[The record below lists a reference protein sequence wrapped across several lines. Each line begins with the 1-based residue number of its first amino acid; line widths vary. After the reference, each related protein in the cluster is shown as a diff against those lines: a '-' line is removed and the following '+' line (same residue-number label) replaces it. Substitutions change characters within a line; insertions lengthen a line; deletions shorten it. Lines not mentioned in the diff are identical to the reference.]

1 MVISMPLMEVGQGE
15 FCMLLIFIATDY
27 EYSEGVEDLTGGI
40 TTEIVSDDILDKDL
54 LWKEGLLQVNKKF
67 LFGAGT
73 RQYGHPDPD
82 EKGRQGIEDGHA
94 YSVLRAAEYQ
104 NNRLLMVKNPWGETE
119 WNGPWS
125 DGSKEWT
132 AEAIKELDY
141 KFGNDGI
148 FWMPYDDFL
157 ERYVQFWR
165 TRLFT
170 PEWNVSQHWT
180 TVQVPWSGDY
190 NDTSFEVEIT
200 EPTQTVIVLSQL
212 DSRYFGGLTGQYS
225 FQLAFRLHSA
235 GESAYIVRG
244 YSSGDRSATAEVS
257 LEPGKYEVKMQVMAS
272 RDSTLPKVED
282 VVKQNWLSRRD
293 KLIRIGLSYD
303 LAHAKGQT
311 DPVDQRA
318 EKSTGDFV
326 QVAAADTT
334 TAAAQTSTSDA
345 APTVAPMGGSFGAD
359 EAPQAD
365 SGDSAATDQAANS
378 EKPEDPWNA
387 PLVVSLRVFCHKTS
401 ASINV
406 LRTKPADVTAE
417 TKGKLDV
424 DDPEKDA
431 TEAKGPKA

>member
-1 MVISMPLMEVGQGE
+1 
-15 FCMLLIFIATDY
+15 MLLPFLIPLTSS
-27 EYSEGVEDLTGGI
+27 SEGVEDLTGGI

-54 LWKEGLLQVNKKF
+54 LWKEGLLEVNKHF

-73 RQYGHPDPD
+73 REYGHPDPD

-94 YSVLRAAEYQ
+94 YSVLRAVEYEG
-104 NNRLLMVKNPWGETE
+104 NRLLMVKNPWGETE

-132 AEAIKELDY
+132 AEAIQKLDY

-148 FWMPYDDFL
+148 FWMPYEDFL
-157 ERYVQFWR
+157 ERFVQFWQ

-190 NDTSFEVEIT
+190 NDTSFEFKVT

-212 DSRYFGGLTGQYS
+212 DSRYFVGLTGQYT
-225 FQLAFRLHSA
+225 FQLAFRVHKSN
-235 GESAYIVRG
+235 ESAYIVRG
-244 YSSGDRSATAEVS
+244 YSSGDRSAVAEVD
-257 LEPGKYEVKMQVMAS
+257 LEPGTYEVKMQIQGY

-303 LAHAKGQT
+303 LAHAKGQIE
-311 DPVDQRA
+311 DVDKKE
-318 EKSTGDFV
+318 EKDATTV
-326 QVAAADTT
+326 TRTVAAATSSDPVVATPQAPVSMQTADLEPLGGGYEAAADPAT
-334 TAAAQTSTSDA
+334 TA
-345 APTVAPMGGSFGAD
+345 PAD
-359 EAPQAD
+359 PPA
-365 SGDSAATDQAANS
+365 
-378 EKPEDPWNA
+378 EKPVDPWNA
-387 PLVVSLRVFCHKTS
+387 PLVVGLRVFCHKAT

-406 LRTKPADVTAE
+406 KSIKAEDVTVE

-424 DDPEKDA
+424 DDPEKDV
-431 TEAKGPKA
+431 TEKKDAKV